1 MTKEEYNQ
9 ALKDLEESYDQKRT
23 ELMKDYARFNCPYS
37 VGDILKDHMGIIRVE
52 RIGYYL
58 TDPPQCMFYGTELT
72 VKLVP
77 NKKNKRREMYQTNV
91 IEKVR

>member
-1 MTKEEYNQ
+1 MTKEEYYQ
-9 ALKDLEESYDQKRT
+9 VLKDLEEFYDQKRT
-23 ELMKDYARFNCPYS
+23 ARSNCPYS

-52 RIGYYL
+52 RIECYL

-72 VKLVP
+72 IKLVP
-77 NKKNKRREMYQTNV
+77 NKKNTKREMYQTNV

>member
-9 ALKDLEESYDQKRT
+9 TLMDLKESYDQKRA
-23 ELMKDYARFNCPYS
+23 ELMINYARSNCSYS

-52 RIGYYL
+52 NIKYYL
-58 TDPPQCMFYGTELT
+58 ADPPQCVFYGTELT

-77 NKKNKRREMYQTNV
+77 NKKNERREMYQTNV